1 MKEVVFATSNESK
14 LKRFKKG
21 LEKKEIKILSF
32 SAIKI

>member
-21 LEKKEIKILSF
+21 LEKKGIKGWI
-32 SAIKI
+32 